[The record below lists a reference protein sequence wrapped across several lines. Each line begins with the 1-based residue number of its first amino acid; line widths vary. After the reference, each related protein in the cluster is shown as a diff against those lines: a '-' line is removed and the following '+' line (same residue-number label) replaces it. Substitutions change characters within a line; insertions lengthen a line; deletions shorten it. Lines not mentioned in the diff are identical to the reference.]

1 LGACCRWR
9 GGGAAGG
16 VAFCGGARPLR
27 RRSST
32 ELGGGALVFLALG
45 VPRTLRV
52 LQILAGSA
60 VAADPGNNVEA
71 EVGGK
76 LLDVG
81 GGPGC

>member
-1 LGACCRWR
+1 
-9 GGGAAGG
+9 
-16 VAFCGGARPLR
+16 VAFCGGAHPLR

-45 VPRTLRV
+45 FPQTLRV
-52 LQILAGSA
+52 LPILAGST
-60 VAADPGNNVEA
+60 VAADPGHEVEA
-71 EVGGK
+71 EDGGK